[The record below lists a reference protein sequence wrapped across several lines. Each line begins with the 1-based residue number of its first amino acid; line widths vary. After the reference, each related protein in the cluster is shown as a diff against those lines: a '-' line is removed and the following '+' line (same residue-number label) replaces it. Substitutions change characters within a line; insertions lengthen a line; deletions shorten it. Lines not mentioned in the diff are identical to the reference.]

1 MNSRTCRERLTAL
14 LEAQNARISSAND
27 FLLEIKS
34 AIADNQLENL
44 QQSLSKSELGFD
56 DIEQLEQQRYQLL
69 STYGFSKNSDGFEK
83 CVAWC
88 DNEQGQVS
96 TLYQQLIQ
104 GLLQLQHSIQINT
117 LLVTRGQDRVRRS
130 LGVLTGL
137 GTAGNCKTYSSNGK
151 TLSPAGQRDIAIAI
165 A

>member
-1 MNSRTCRERLTAL
+1 MNSSECQEQLTAL
-14 LEAQNARISSAND
+14 LEAHNASISSAND
-27 FLLEIKS
+27 YLLAIKN
-34 AIADNQLENL
+34 AIAANQLEKL
-44 QQSLSKSELGFD
+44 QQSLSKPEFVLD

-96 TLYQQLIQ
+96 GLYQQLIQ
-104 GLLQLQHSIQINT
+104 GLVQLQHSIQLNS

-137 GTAGNCKTYSSNGK
+137 GAMANCKTYSSNGK
-151 TLSPAGQRDIAIAI
+151 TLSPAGQRDIAIA
-165 A
+165 

>member
-1 MNSRTCRERLTAL
+1 VNSNACREQLTEL
-14 LEAQNARISSAND
+14 LQAHNARISSANA
-27 FLLEIKS
+27 FLLTIKN
-34 AIADNQLENL
+34 AIADNQLETL
-44 QQSLSKSELGFD
+44 QQSLANPELAVD

-69 STYGFSKNSDGFEK
+69 STYGFSENSDGFEK

-96 TLYQQLIQ
+96 RLYQQLIQ

-151 TLSPAGQRDIAIAI
+151 TLSPAGQRDIAIA
-165 A
+165 